1 MTKNGEATTVFDA
14 KRHLTSCFELPTRDP
29 EPYYNL
35 KRKSTTPYFDEFT
48 LLSDHEPEVK
58 KLQAEG
64 VPLYT
69 ARVLVL
75 NAYAHTK
82 PTVAR
87 RVAEAKKL

>member
-14 KRHLTSCFELPTRDP
+14 KQHLTSCFKLPTRDP

-87 RVAEAKKL
+87 RLAEAKKL